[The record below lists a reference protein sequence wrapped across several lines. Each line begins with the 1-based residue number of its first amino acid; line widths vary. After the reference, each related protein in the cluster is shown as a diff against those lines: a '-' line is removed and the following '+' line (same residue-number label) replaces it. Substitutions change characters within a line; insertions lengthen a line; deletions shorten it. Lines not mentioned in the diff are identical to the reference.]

1 MRGDLSIVAIVA
13 AAWAGAVLG
22 DTTGYVIGRVGG
34 EPLLTRFGPRIGL
47 TPERFERVADH
58 VRRYGFLTVMLA
70 RFIVL
75 LRQLNGLVAG
85 ALSMPLTRF
94 VPANVIGAGLWVGT
108 WAVGP
113 YLFGSWFG
121 LSPTHHG

>member
-1 MRGDLSIVAIVA
+1 
-13 AAWAGAVLG
+13 
-22 DTTGYVIGRVGG
+22 
-34 EPLLTRFGPRIGL
+34 
-47 TPERFERVADH
+47 
-58 VRRYGFLTVMLA
+58 MLA